1 MAVRFLG
8 GNTGPEGSPRL
19 YEDGDD
25 YLWQGYVVDDPEI
38 LAQLNVPQGETVVRT
53 PKGLTK
59 YLPKD
64 ADGADLA

>member
-1 MAVRFLG
+1 MAVQFLG
-8 GNTGPEGSPRL
+8 GDTGHDGSPRL
-19 YEDGDD
+19 YADGDD

-38 LAQLNVPQGETVVRT
+38 LSQLKIPPGETVVRI

-64 ADGADLA
+64 ADGADLT